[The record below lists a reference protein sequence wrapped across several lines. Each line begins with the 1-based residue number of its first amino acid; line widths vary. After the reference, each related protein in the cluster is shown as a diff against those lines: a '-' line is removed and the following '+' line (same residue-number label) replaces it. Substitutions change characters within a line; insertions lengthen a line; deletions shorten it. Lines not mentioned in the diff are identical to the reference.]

1 MGQSIPEALRYN
13 GRHVQT
19 GSVVGPNGSP
29 IASLPAA
36 NSNTNTSMKTYT
48 TNDFYLSAFLVAS
61 NVPLSSHQRW
71 NGKTSFKFA
80 ETDELSQLINEY
92 YADHV
97 KVSPIRYGNS
107 LKNLKALIYSGNTH
121 TNNNGKSA

>member
-1 MGQSIPEALRYN
+1 MN
-13 GRHVQT
+13 
-19 GSVVGPNGSP
+19 
-29 IASLPAA
+29 
-36 NSNTNTSMKTYT
+36 TYT

-80 ETDELSQLINEY
+80 ETDGLSQLIDEY

-97 KVSPIRYGNS
+97 KVSPIHYGNS
-107 LKNLKALIYSGNTH
+107 LKNLKALIYAGNTNMN
-121 TNNNGKSA
+121 TNGNHQLIHNTGSAK

>member
-1 MGQSIPEALRYN
+1 MN
-13 GRHVQT
+13 
-19 GSVVGPNGSP
+19 
-29 IASLPAA
+29 
-36 NSNTNTSMKTYT
+36 TYT

-61 NVPLSSHQRW
+61 DVPMTSHQRW

-80 ETDELSQLINEY
+80 ITDGLAQLIDEY

-107 LKNLKALIYSGNTH
+107 LKNLKALIYSGNTNID
-121 TNNNGKSA
+121 TNGNHEIIHSSRATA

>member
-1 MGQSIPEALRYN
+1 
-13 GRHVQT
+13 
-19 GSVVGPNGSP
+19 
-29 IASLPAA
+29 
-36 NSNTNTSMKTYT
+36 MKTYT

-61 NVPLSSHQRW
+61 NIPLSAHERW

-80 ETDELSQLINEY
+80 ETDELSQLIDEY

-107 LKNLKALIYSGNTH
+107 LKNLKALIYSGNTNMN
-121 TNNNGKSA
+121 TNGKHEITHNTGSAK